1 MGWHAVSQCSR
12 PRNRRAPFGRRSE
25 GRALQG
31 GRHSGGQLHGRFLLH
46 LPELPRG
53 AGAVLRARH
62 GRHLQQRR
70 SHPRRPCLRWL
81 LQPFRRDGKLRAAPD
96 RRRAAAVRRHH
107 YLVAAAPLGRG
118 ARQAGRRRRPGGLA
132 TGRQARPGARRAC
145 HTVHH
150 VRIQDAGRQAPGR
163 RRGRTVQRRASDGRA
178 RLDREVQP
186 LRLLAHALRYRLRN
200 LQNIRR
206 AWQVGRQHYDL
217 SNELYKA
224 MLDSRLTY
232 SCGYWENAT
241 NLEQAQEAK
250 LELICRKLQLKP
262 GMRLLDIGC
271 GWGSLM
277 AYAAQHHGV
286 ECVGVTVSQEQAN
299 WAGDRY
305 RDLPVEFRLQD
316 YRSLNERFDRIA
328 SVGMFEHV
336 GHKNHRAFMQVAHRC
351 LADNGL
357 LLLHSIGKNARR
369 GHPDPWIDR
378 YIFPNGDLPSIGQI
392 GDAADDLFVVED
404 LRNFGADYDRTLMA
418 WHANF
423 EAAWPRFSAPG
434 ERFRRMWRYYLL
446 SCAGAFR
453 ARDIQL
459 WQWVLSK
466 RGVIGGYRRP
476 QS

>member
-1 MGWHAVSQCSR
+1 MNQIVEPPSPSPHPTPNPQLQRLAAGLLHKAGITINGQHSWDMQVLR
-12 PRNRRAPFGRRSE
+12 PRVFE
-25 GRALQG
+25 RALSQG
-31 GRHSGGQLHGRFLLH
+31 SLGLGESYMDGDWEVPHLDEFFHRLL
-46 LPELPRG
+46 
-53 AGAVLRARH
+53 
-62 GRHLQQRR
+62 
-70 SHPRRPCLRWL
+70 
-81 LQPFRRDGKLRAAPD
+81 
-96 RRRAAAVRRHH
+96 
-107 YLVAAAPLGRG
+107 
-118 ARQAGRRRRPGGLA
+118 
-132 TGRQARPGARRAC
+132 
-145 HTVHH
+145 
-150 VRIQDAGRQAPGR
+150 
-163 RRGRTVQRRASDGRA
+163 RA

-186 LRLLAHALRYRLRN
+186 LRVLLHAVRCRFLN
-200 LQNIRR
+200 LQNVRR
-206 AWQVGRQHYDL
+206 AWSVGRQHYDL
-217 SNELYKA
+217 SNELYRA
-224 MLDSRLTY
+224 MLDSRMTY
-232 SCGYWENAT
+232 SCGYWAT
-241 NLEQAQEAK
+241 ATTLEQAQEAK
-250 LELICRKLQLKP
+250 LELICRKLQLQP

-277 AYAAQHHGV
+277 AYAAQHHGA

-316 YRSLNERFDRIA
+316 YRSLNEKFDRIA

-351 LADNGL
+351 LADDGL

-404 LRNFGADYDRTLMA
+404 LHNFGADYDRTLMA

-423 EAAWPRFSAPG
+423 EAAWPRFSALG

-476 QS
+476 QA